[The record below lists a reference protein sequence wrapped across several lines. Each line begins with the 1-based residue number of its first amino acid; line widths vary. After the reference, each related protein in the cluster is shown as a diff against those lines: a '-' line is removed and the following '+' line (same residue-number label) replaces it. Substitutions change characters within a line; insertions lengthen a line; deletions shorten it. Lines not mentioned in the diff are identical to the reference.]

1 VIGVFAALALIGALG
16 LRIHRFGRHA
26 IALRPASAIVVLGAR
41 TLPDGAPSPALQG
54 RIEHAA
60 SLHRLG
66 LAPLVLFSGG
76 GSPVT
81 EARVAVTAAC
91 LLGVPETCCVLEE
104 QSRST
109 HENARF
115 TAALLRA
122 RGVSD
127 AIVVTD
133 DFHLYRA
140 VAHFRRFGVVAQ
152 PAPAPRALT
161 PWARA
166 RWTLREL
173 LAVIRRPWLLH

>member
-1 VIGVFAALALIGALG
+1 MIGALAALALVGALG
-16 LRIHRFGRHA
+16 LRIHWFGRHA
-26 IALRPASAIVVLGAR
+26 SALRPASVIVVLGAR
-41 TLPDGAPSPALQG
+41 TLPDGSPSPALLG

-60 SLHRLG
+60 SLHRRG

-81 EARVAVTAAC
+81 EARVASIAARV
-91 LLGVPETCCVLEE
+91 LGVPEACCVLEE
-104 QSRST
+104 RSRST

-115 TAALLRA
+115 SAALLRD

-152 PAPAPRALT
+152 PAPARRSLT
-161 PWARA
+161 ASARV